1 MTKSTLSILFFFM
14 LCMPMIWAQH
24 QLRATFTP
32 AENFEIAILYKIT
45 PQNLSYATHA
55 KFDNDGHLTMA
66 LDSTMTS
73 GMYRLVYAMP
83 QEVYNFDLM
92 YNAKEDI
99 ELKFNQETGLEYVS
113 SEENK
118 LLSQYYRTM
127 AQIGQNIGKQYK
139 KEPLDSLALIQLF
152 EAQSAK
158 QSEFETQ
165 SKDLMVHEFIKA
177 NKRYI
182 PHQVE
187 PLDQYL
193 NHIKNHYFDAVDFK
207 NPLLMASNFFSEH
220 AINYVFGMTGTSMST
235 DFLKDNLKSLNQI
248 LSDAATPETR
258 YEIFKVLR
266 LQMLEANYEPL
277 ALEISKEVLMPLAI
291 TLNDNEGIQAMQDFE
306 RTAIGSKAPNFELEE
321 GAKGRPAK
329 TLYDLSGATS
339 YILIFWSSSCSHCV
353 DEVPKIHS
361 WITEN
366 QHHNS
371 SVVAVGLEEEPY
383 KWNSM
388 KYDMPQFTHVLA
400 LGKWEHPLVQRYNI
414 TATPFYMVLDP
425 KKTIIAKPQ
434 NLEDLKPFIQK

>member
-152 EAQSAK
+152 
-158 QSEFETQ
+158 
-165 SKDLMVHEFIKA
+165 
-177 NKRYI
+177 
-182 PHQVE
+182 
-187 PLDQYL
+187 
-193 NHIKNHYFDAVDFK
+193 
-207 NPLLMASNFFSEH
+207 
-220 AINYVFGMTGTSMST
+220 
-235 DFLKDNLKSLNQI
+235 
-248 LSDAATPETR
+248 
-258 YEIFKVLR
+258 
-266 LQMLEANYEPL
+266 
-277 ALEISKEVLMPLAI
+277 
-291 TLNDNEGIQAMQDFE
+291 
-306 RTAIGSKAPNFELEE
+306 
-321 GAKGRPAK
+321 
-329 TLYDLSGATS
+329 
-339 YILIFWSSSCSHCV
+339 
-353 DEVPKIHS
+353 
-361 WITEN
+361 
-366 QHHNS
+366 
-371 SVVAVGLEEEPY
+371 
-383 KWNSM
+383 
-388 KYDMPQFTHVLA
+388 
-400 LGKWEHPLVQRYNI
+400 
-414 TATPFYMVLDP
+414 
-425 KKTIIAKPQ
+425 
-434 NLEDLKPFIQK
+434 

>member
-1 MTKSTLSILFFFM
+1 
-14 LCMPMIWAQH
+14 
-24 QLRATFTP
+24 
-32 AENFEIAILYKIT
+32 
-45 PQNLSYATHA
+45 
-55 KFDNDGHLTMA
+55 MA
-66 LDSTMTS
+66 LDSTITS

-92 YNAKEDI
+92 YNTKEDI

-118 LLSQYYRTM
+118 LLNQYYSTM
-127 AQIGQNIGKQYK
+127 AQIGQNIGELYK
-139 KEPLDSLALIQLF
+139 KEPLDSLALVQLF
-152 EAQSAK
+152 ETQSAK
-158 QSEFETQ
+158 QLEFETQ

-177 NKRYI
+177 NKRYVPLNI
-182 PHQVE
+182 E

-193 NHIKNHYFDAVDFK
+193 DHIKNHYFDAVDFN

-220 AINYVFGMTGTSMST
+220 AINYVFGMTRTSMST
-235 DFLKDNLKSLNQI
+235 ELLKDNLTSLNQI
-248 LSDAATPETR
+248 LLDVATPETR

-291 TLNDNEGIQAMQDFE
+291 ALNDNEGIQAMQDFE

-321 GAKGRPAK
+321 GAKGRSAK
-329 TLYDLSGATS
+329 TLYDLDDATS
-339 YILIFWSSSCSHCV
+339 YILVFWSSSCSHCV
-353 DEVPKIHS
+353 EEVPQIHN

-366 QHHNS
+366 QDHNS
-371 SVVAVGLEEEPY
+371 AVVAVGLEEEPY
-383 KWNSM
+383 KWNTM

-400 LGKWEHPLVQRYNI
+400 LGKWEHPLVHRYNI
-414 TATPFYMVLDP
+414 TATPFYMVLDQE
-425 KKTIIAKPQ
+425 KTIIAKPQ

>member
-1 MTKSTLSILFFFM
+1 
-14 LCMPMIWAQH
+14 
-24 QLRATFTP
+24 
-32 AENFEIAILYKIT
+32 
-45 PQNLSYATHA
+45 
-55 KFDNDGHLTMA
+55 
-66 LDSTMTS
+66 
-73 GMYRLVYAMP
+73 
-83 QEVYNFDLM
+83 
-92 YNAKEDI
+92 
-99 ELKFNQETGLEYVS
+99 
-113 SEENK
+113 
-118 LLSQYYRTM
+118 
-127 AQIGQNIGKQYK
+127 
-139 KEPLDSLALIQLF
+139 
-152 EAQSAK
+152 
-158 QSEFETQ
+158 
-165 SKDLMVHEFIKA
+165 
-177 NKRYI
+177 
-182 PHQVE
+182 
-187 PLDQYL
+187 
-193 NHIKNHYFDAVDFK
+193 
-207 NPLLMASNFFSEH
+207 MASNFFSEH

-291 TLNDNEGIQAMQDFE
+291 ALNDNEGIQAMQDFE